1 MSRYDLRFAWRHPLR
16 WLRIWWLHIALTGI
30 CVATAFIWTTDIFA
44 QVLQPNLW
52 PIGMGVVAGLILS
65 SAIAPFDYRLRAV
78 VGASLITIGVL
89 RAAAMGELWIFGD
102 ANQNVVAVLGLHALI
117 LAAVGVVWPEWTAA
131 CASRATVEAGR
142 EDRGGQ
148 SA

>member
-16 WLRIWWLHIALTGI
+16 WLRIWWLHLALAGI
-30 CVATAFIWTTDIFA
+30 CLATAWVWTADIFA

-52 PIGMGVVAGLILS
+52 PIAMGVVAGLIVA

-78 VGASLITIGVL
+78 VGAAIITLGVV
-89 RAAAMGELWIFGD
+89 RAGAMAEVFLFGD
-102 ANQNVVAVLGLHALI
+102 ANRHVVAVLGLHALI
-117 LAAVGVVWPEWTAA
+117 LAAVGAVWPEWTAA

-148 SA
+148 GA